1 MSKSYRMLI
10 LVSFFAII
18 LMSFRVHYNNM
29 IVADLSSKAE
39 KNTAVAV
46 KEMKKEIKDTA
57 SEIKADIDKIEE
69 KIVKN
74 EKDQNLVDKNQA
86 SKIEENTTSIDV
98 NSSAISAMNS
108 NITSN
113 IEPQMLTFDGN
124 FKSLES
130 VVNMNKANID
140 SLAKDLTSV
149 TTEQLN
155 WNEQF
160 SNQQSDLQKEI
171 LKVQERDYQD
181 QIDELTTKMNDS
193 IIPDVD
199 INKQG
204 IANMSKKIDTDLAND
219 LADLSSKYMDL
230 SENTNALGGETLRL
244 AEIVDT
250 HDMVVKS

>member
-1 MSKSYRMLI
+1 M
-10 LVSFFAII
+10 
-18 LMSFRVHYNNM
+18 
-29 IVADLSSKAE
+29 
-39 KNTAVAV
+39 
-46 KEMKKEIKDTA
+46 
-57 SEIKADIDKIEE
+57 
-69 KIVKN
+69 
-74 EKDQNLVDKNQA
+74 
-86 SKIEENTTSIDV
+86 

-140 SLAKDLTSV
+140 SLTKDLTSV
-149 TTEQLN
+149 TIEQLN

-160 SNQQSDLQKEI
+160 SNQQSDLQEEI

-230 SENTNALGGETLRL
+230 SENTNALGNETLRL